1 MVDYTNITVTRI
13 SDTFFLTV
21 LSLVAQRLK
30 HLPRIW
36 ETQVR
41 SLGREDPRRRKWQP
55 TPVLLPGESHG
66 GRSLVGYSPLGRKES
81 DTTERLH
88 FTSL

>member
-1 MVDYTNITVTRI
+1 MVDYTNITITKI
-13 SDTFFLTV
+13 SDTFFLTF

-30 HLPRIW
+30 RLPGIR

-41 SLGREDPRRRKWQP
+41 SLDREDPLEKKWQP

-66 GRSLVGYSPLGRKES
+66 GAW
-81 DTTERLH
+81 
-88 FTSL
+88 